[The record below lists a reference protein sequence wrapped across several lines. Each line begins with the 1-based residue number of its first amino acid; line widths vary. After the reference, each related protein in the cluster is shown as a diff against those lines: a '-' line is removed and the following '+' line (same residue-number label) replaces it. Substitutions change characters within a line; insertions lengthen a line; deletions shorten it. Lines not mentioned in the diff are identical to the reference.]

1 MSDSTCVKVLQMV
14 ARSVCTGKNKEGG
27 KPMFIF
33 DFDCCCSS
41 ELISG
46 LLAFTKRMIKNYM
59 TDRRA
64 SSNMYVCKLYLF
76 T

>member
-1 MSDSTCVKVLQMV
+1 M
-14 ARSVCTGKNKEGG
+14 CTGNKEGG
-27 KPMFIF
+27 RLMFIF

-59 TDRRA
+59 TDRGA
-64 SSNMYVCKLYLF
+64 TYNMYVCKLYF
-76 T
+76 HMIPYHGNHA